1 MSEDK
6 TARMNGRSFEERV
19 FARFDALDSSLKSVD
34 ARLESVEL
42 RLANVETRL
51 DNVET
56 RLASVETRL
65 DNVETRLASVETRLD
80 NVEIRLASVETR
92 LGNVEIRL
100 DHMETR
106 LEKLEARQYDTKP
119 IWERALREI
128 AELRNEMQTG
138 FEKLRIELDDGLR
151 KATSYIDA
159 LNKSILEIR
168 GELHYFDRRIEK
180 LESNAS

>member
-42 RLANVETRL
+42 RLAN
-51 DNVET
+51 
-56 RLASVETRL
+56 VETRL